1 MQYLIT
7 AKYISKSYPGLW
19 LNVSEFGYFQHVL
32 KWSIYKEQTL
42 LENKTKTILED
53 MVSLSLF

>member
-1 MQYLIT
+1 MQYVIT

-53 MVSLSLF
+53 MVSL